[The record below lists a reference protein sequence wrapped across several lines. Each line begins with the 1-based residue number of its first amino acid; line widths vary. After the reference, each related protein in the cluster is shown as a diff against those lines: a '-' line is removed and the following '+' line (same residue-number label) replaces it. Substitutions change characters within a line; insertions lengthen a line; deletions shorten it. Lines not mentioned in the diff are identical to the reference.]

1 MGQEVARLQAEHVRL
16 VNANTL
22 ERERIHASESRAQF
36 STWSEL
42 AIERQQQ
49 ERLREHLREERDKIA
64 YLEKMH
70 CDLSAESFKLGGQ
83 RTELGAVRQQV
94 EKLTQDRRRYLESMA
109 PGPQSSVSASVQ
121 VGPPSTASSLAT
133 PPVVGPIRGF
143 HEYMTLCAAQ
153 AFKR

>member
-1 MGQEVARLQAEHVRL
+1 MGRFQQAELSLNAATDQPSIASVFQAIQCMHDQLDAMSRAEGNAVRSLQQEVARLQAEHVRL

-49 ERLREHLREERDKIA
+49 ERLREQLREERDKIA

-70 CDLSAESFKLGGQ
+70 CELSAESFKLGGQ

-94 EKLTQDRRRYLESMA
+94 EKLTQDRRRYL
-109 PGPQSSVSASVQ
+109 
-121 VGPPSTASSLAT
+121 
-133 PPVVGPIRGF
+133 
-143 HEYMTLCAAQ
+143 
-153 AFKR
+153 